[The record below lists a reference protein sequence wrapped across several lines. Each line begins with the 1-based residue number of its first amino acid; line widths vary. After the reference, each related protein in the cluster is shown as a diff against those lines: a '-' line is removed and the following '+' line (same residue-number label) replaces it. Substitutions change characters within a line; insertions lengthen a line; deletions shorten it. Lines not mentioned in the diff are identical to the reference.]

1 MEIDILA
8 SYKFYF
14 IRVHNDLVKDPSYI
28 HHFTKSLKNYKMNG
42 RTILFLTA
50 LLLQITQKA
59 ELSKLNN
66 DNHNIVN
73 IKITLFG
80 YCLFTYIL
88 NYLPICP
95 PTSSLLAPQL
105 RDLKG

>member
-1 MEIDILA
+1 
-8 SYKFYF
+8 
-14 IRVHNDLVKDPSYI
+14 
-28 HHFTKSLKNYKMNG
+28 MNG

-50 LLLQITQKA
+50 SLLQITQKA

-80 YCLFTYIL
+80 YYLFTYIL

-95 PTSSLLAPQL
+95 PTSSLLAAQL